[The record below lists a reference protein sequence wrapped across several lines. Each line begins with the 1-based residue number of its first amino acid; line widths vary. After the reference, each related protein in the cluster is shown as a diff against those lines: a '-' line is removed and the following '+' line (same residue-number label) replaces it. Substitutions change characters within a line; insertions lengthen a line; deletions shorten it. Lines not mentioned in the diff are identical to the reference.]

1 LNYQKRLERAEGTA
15 CAQFASARRGLFPES
30 GAEWIECAGA
40 YAVFDGAESPVT
52 QSFGLGIFEKLSQ
65 DSLQLIEDFFITPA
79 VHLLRALS
87 PRAAIMKVTQQ
98 LQAVKHTKSPKIHQP
113 AVSPDGTRKPR
124 SIAPTLRRRPIVVR
138 LLRLT

>member
-1 LNYQKRLERAEGTA
+1 MQFSNIELSKRLERAEGTA

-65 DSLQLIEDFFITPA
+65 DSLQLIEDFFITRGAP
-79 VHLLRALS
+79 LRALS

-98 LQAVKHTKSPKIHQP
+98 LQAVKHTKSPKIIQQ
-113 AVSPDGTRKPR
+113 S
-124 SIAPTLRRRPIVVR
+124 RRMGQ
-138 LLRLT
+138 